1 MENQTTK
8 KDTFFCRTR
17 RMANYLLEN
26 GATMKTIVTSS
37 FDGKRGLAF
46 IFKCDDALEEL
57 IEKWKTEKDT
67 YRNPS

>member
-8 KDTFFCRTR
+8 KGTFFCRTR

-26 GATMKTIVTSS
+26 GAVMKTIVPSN

-46 IFKCDDALEEL
+46 IFKCDDLTETL
-57 IEKWKTEKDT
+57 IERWKTEKDT
-67 YRNPS
+67 YRNPV